1 MNSVRRSPA
10 PDRPAVTSQVAS
22 DPKPGRE
29 RQPCVLLVEDDVT
42 ISDLLAY
49 NLRRAGYRVIQEYTG
64 RAGLE
69 AALCQN
75 VDLVLMDLMLPGLDG
90 MTASREIVRVK
101 PRVPIIIVSAL
112 TEREKLLQGF
122 AVGADDYVTK
132 PFDLELL
139 LARISAS
146 LRRAAD
152 GGLPP
157 IVEGGEGPTRVGQ
170 LIIDADTRSL
180 RTPAGEVPLTPKEHG
195 LLQLLL
201 AQPGHLFSREEIT
214 ESVWHHRYIASSRTL
229 DVHMRRVRDKLREVQ
244 AEFTVQAVRGVG
256 YRLAEVRSA

>member
-1 MNSVRRSPA
+1 M
-10 PDRPAVTSQVAS
+10 S
-22 DPKPGRE
+22 DLKAAGE
-29 RQPCVLLVEDDVT
+29 KQACVLLVEDDAT

-64 RAGLE
+64 RAGVE
-69 AALCQN
+69 AALGQK

-90 MTASREIVRVK
+90 MSASREIVRAK

-122 AVGADDYVTK
+122 AVGVDDYVTK
-132 PFDLELL
+132 PFDLEVL

-146 LRRAAD
+146 LRRASNGGAASKTERND
-152 GGLPP
+152 GS
-157 IVEGGEGPTRVGQ
+157 IQIGE
-170 LIIDADTRSL
+170 LIIDTDTRSL

-256 YRLAEVRSA
+256 YRLAPVRGA

>member
-1 MNSVRRSPA
+1 MTGA
-10 PDRPAVTSQVAS
+10 KAAAQKQD
-22 DPKPGRE
+22 
-29 RQPCVLLVEDDVT
+29 CVLLVEDDAT

-64 RAGLE
+64 RAGVE
-69 AALCQN
+69 AALSQN

-90 MTASREIVRVK
+90 MSASREIVQAR

-122 AVGADDYVTK
+122 AVGVDDYVTK
-132 PFDLELL
+132 PFDMEVL

-146 LRRAAD
+146 LRRASSSGPHPTAARPA
-152 GGLPP
+152 GS
-157 IVEGGEGPTRVGQ
+157 IQAGE
-170 LIIDADTRSL
+170 LIIDTDTRSL

-256 YRLAEVRSA
+256 YRLAPARGA

>member
-1 MNSVRRSPA
+1 
-10 PDRPAVTSQVAS
+10 
-22 DPKPGRE
+22 
-29 RQPCVLLVEDDVT
+29 
-42 ISDLLAY
+42 
-49 NLRRAGYRVIQEYTG
+49 
-64 RAGLE
+64 
-69 AALCQN
+69 
-75 VDLVLMDLMLPGLDG
+75 MDLMLPGLDG
-90 MTASREIVRVK
+90 MSASREIVRAK
-101 PRVPIIIVSAL
+101 PRVPVIIVSAL

-132 PFDLELL
+132 PFDLEVL

-146 LRRAAD
+146 LRRAAK
-152 GGLPP
+152 GGSSPKAERR
-157 IVEGGEGPTRVGQ
+157 EGAIQVGEL
-170 LIIDADTRSL
+170 LIDTDTRSL

-256 YRLAEVRSA
+256 YRLAPVRAA